1 MLKTSILVNKF
12 KSPDNVDELKQIY
25 DDNGLR
31 YYLPM
36 EELLNVA
43 THGIGAVLSV
53 VGAVLMLLKASTPQS
68 YATAILCSFGFIL
81 LYCAST
87 AYHACTN
94 LKIKRVLR
102 KIDYSSINFN
112 VIACGTGICLL
123 FNSIYG
129 YIAYA
134 LAISVALIT
143 IFLCVYDFKRF
154 KNYAFASNFIVGGLL
169 FCAYFLVNAP
179 VPNLFLIINLLGI
192 VCVLIGAALFAIKKP
207 YAHAIFHVFVLIG
220 PILFWLANY
229 LILT

>member
-1 MLKTSILVNKF
+1 MLKTSTLKNRF
-12 KSPDNVDELKQIY
+12 KSPDNVEELKRIY
-25 DDNGLR
+25 GDNGLR

-36 EELLNVA
+36 EELLNVT

-53 VGAVLMLLKASTPQS
+53 VGAVLMLLKATTPQS
-68 YATAILCSFGFIL
+68 FATAILCSFGFIL

-94 LKIKRVLR
+94 LKIKSILR
-102 KIDYSSINFN
+102 KVDYSSINLN

-134 LAISVALIT
+134 LAICVALVT

-169 FCAYFLVNAP
+169 FGAFFLVKAS
-179 VPNLFLIINLLGI
+179 VPNLFLILNLSGI

-207 YAHAIFHVFVLIG
+207 YVHSVFHIFVLIG

-229 LILT
+229 IILT